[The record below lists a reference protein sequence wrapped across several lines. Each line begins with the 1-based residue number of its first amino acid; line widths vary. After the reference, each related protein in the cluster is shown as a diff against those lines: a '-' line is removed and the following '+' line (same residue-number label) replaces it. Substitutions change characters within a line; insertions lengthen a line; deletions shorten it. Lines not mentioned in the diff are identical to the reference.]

1 LTTSTPQTG
10 YPPSIHAWLE
20 GAIQGQAEA
29 SFLSLSSARLGS
41 NEFKLIDNHIAPRT
55 AMLNQLLYTNTR
67 KQTGDRDSHILD
79 QLDVGIIETL
89 PETIAAYL
97 REMLRRSTRGTATT
111 SSSSILK
118 FVGRGDL
125 QHLESDLE
133 SDNLEAQVDT
143 VGSMSTIDDL
153 DARSLAAKADEP
165 PIKGA
170 KSSEGSRGGTM
181 VDLVYREDRRFREAT
196 LLLDYTR
203 QPTSEYKPRSGSTDK
218 QFLDEQKAHA
228 RLVYQRTM
236 AIPAGEGLYNFRT
249 RHPLPTERIKIRTFI
264 NSCLMMPSGQ
274 PFSAEVISEEKSG
287 WAYFHSGASAGL
299 RITGDAPGLD
309 ASWIVLNKPDE
320 VGVRHAGL
328 LLGLGLNGHLR
339 SVPRWLIFKYLTP
352 KHDMTTIGLLLGTS
366 ASRLGTMDL
375 MITKLLSVHV
385 PRLLPPG
392 AAELNL
398 SSLTQTA
405 GLMSIGLLYHKTQHR
420 RMSEILVSE
429 IENIDLDDPV
439 NTSNETITAKNEGY
453 RLAAGFALGLT
464 NLGQGQDLRALNGMN
479 VMERLLRV
487 ATRAKHTE
495 EVHIL
500 DQATA
505 GAVMAIALIYMK
517 SQDTALVRKIAVPD
531 TTSLIDYVR
540 PDMLLL
546 RALAEHLIMWN
557 EIKPSDDWL
566 WSRVPRSL
574 GVNDRQQFAKLRR
587 SLGSENLALYNILTG
602 LCWAIALKTAGT
614 RLAEGR
620 NVILSIYD
628 RIDHYAA
635 NRART
640 YDEKLTRQTL
650 LRCQH
655 HLLLS
660 AATVMAGSGDLD
672 VFRRLRRQYGT
683 VTDPSGFG
691 LHQATTMA
699 IGVLFLGNGRYT
711 FGTSNL
717 AVAALMIAFYP
728 IFPKDA
734 ADNRAHL
741 QAFRHFWT
749 FAVEA
754 RCLIIRDYDTKQP
767 VVCPIQY
774 TLRNSIEIF
783 SDLAAPVVLPDPTT
797 LSYVA
802 TNSPDYYQVV
812 LDFHNSSHLTAFR
825 KHQTIF
831 VRRKPLLAQYNTTFS
846 ASLATATST
855 NVNMT
860 SFATYILQ
868 SALRTLWSITP
879 EHAAS
884 ILPPRHN
891 SDELDIVDLENIS
904 SPRNHAHHNR
914 KAGGGQSSNV
924 LSLVDPRTTAVDDAL
939 VLLASV
945 DSGRRDAL
953 MGLRFLFQWADM
965 EARRG
970 GKMEWIG
977 EETVGL
983 LRAAAVR
990 RAGGSGRSA

>member
-1 LTTSTPQTG
+1 
-10 YPPSIHAWLE
+10 
-20 GAIQGQAEA
+20 
-29 SFLSLSSARLGS
+29 
-41 NEFKLIDNHIAPRT
+41 
-55 AMLNQLLYTNTR
+55 MLNQLLYTSTR
-67 KQTGDRDSHILD
+67 NQTVGQNNHREFLD
-79 QLDVGIIETL
+79 QLDGRIIETL

-97 REMLRRSTRGTATT
+97 RDMLRRSAQGTASTT
-111 SSSSILK
+111 SSSILNLI
-118 FVGRGDL
+118 GREDL
-125 QHLESDLE
+125 QLTESDYVM
-133 SDNLEAQVDT
+133 AQVDT
-143 VGSMSTIDDL
+143 LGSTSTVDDL
-153 DARSLAAKADEP
+153 DARSLAEKANEL

-170 KSSEGSRGGTM
+170 KSSEASGGITL
-181 VDLVYREDRRFREAT
+181 VDLIYRKDRRFREAT

-203 QPTSEYKPRSGSTDK
+203 QPTSEYKPRTGSTDK
-218 QFLDEQKAHA
+218 QFLDEQRAHA
-228 RLVYQRTM
+228 RMVYQRTM

-249 RHPLPTERIKIRTFI
+249 RNPLPTERIKIRTFI

-274 PFSAEVISEEKSG
+274 TFNAEIISEEKSG

-328 LLGLGLNGHLR
+328 LLGLGLNGHLKF
-339 SVPRWLIFKYLTP
+339 VPRWLIFKYLTP

-429 IENIDLDDPV
+429 VENADLDDPV
-439 NTSNETITAKNEGY
+439 NTSNETITAKNEAY

-464 NLGQGQDLRALNGMN
+464 NLGQGQDLRALNGIN
-479 VMERLLRV
+479 IMERLLRV

-505 GAVMAIALIYMK
+505 GAVIAIALIYMK
-517 SQDTALVRKIAVPD
+517 SQDTALARKIAVED

-546 RALAEHLIMWN
+546 RALAAHLIMWN
-557 EIKPSDDWL
+557 EIEPSDEWL
-566 WSRVPRSL
+566 WSRVPRSFHM
-574 GVNDRQQFAKLRR
+574 NDRQQFAKLRR
-587 SLGSENLALYNILTG
+587 PLGSENLALYNIVTG

-614 RLAEGR
+614 RLVEGR
-620 NVILSIYD
+620 NVILSMYD
-628 RIDHYAA
+628 QIARHASA
-635 NRART
+635 GRART

-650 LRCQH
+650 LRLQH

-660 AATVMAGSGDLD
+660 AATIMAGSGDLD
-672 VFRRLRRQYGT
+672 VFRRLRWQYGAL
-683 VTDPSGFG
+683 TDPSVFG

-711 FGTSNL
+711 FGTSDL

-774 TLRNSIEIF
+774 TIRNSNNIV
-783 SDLAAPVVLPDPTT
+783 SDLAAPVMLPDLTT
-797 LSYVA
+797 LSYLA

-812 LDFHNSSHLTAFR
+812 LEFEQNPTHLAAFR

-891 SDELDIVDLENIS
+891 SDELDIVDLENIN

-914 KAGGGQSSNV
+914 KAGGGLSSNV

-939 VLLASV
+939 VLLADV
-945 DSGRRDAL
+945 DSARRDAL
-953 MGLRFLFQWADM
+953 MGLRFLFMWADM
-965 EARRG
+965 EKGLGR
-970 GKMEWIG
+970 KMEWIG

-983 LRAAAVR
+983 LRAAVVR
-990 RAGGSGRSA
+990 RAQGLVSGA